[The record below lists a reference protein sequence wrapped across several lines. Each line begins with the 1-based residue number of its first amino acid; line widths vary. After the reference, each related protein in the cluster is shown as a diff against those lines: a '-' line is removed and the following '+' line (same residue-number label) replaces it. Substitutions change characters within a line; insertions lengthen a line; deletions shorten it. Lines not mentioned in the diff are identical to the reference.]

1 MDKTLISN
9 KDKKLFTKYLI
20 KQDYREVATETPY
33 KEGTVYEIAT
43 QKRKVSKDT
52 IIVYQCLR
60 RKLYERMLETRKE
73 INNNLKNYKKN
84 D

>member
-9 KDKKLFTKYLI
+9 KDKKLFTKYLV
-20 KQDYREVATETPY
+20 KQDYREVATQTPY

-52 IIVYQCLR
+52 IIVYHFLR
-60 RKLYERMLETRKE
+60 RKLYERMLEIRKE
-73 INNNLKNYKKN
+73 IKSNINYYK
-84 D
+84 